1 MASGI
6 SASPNIRFQGGNFM
20 QLMDAIQDNYKI
32 ISVVGMSKNSG
43 KTVTLNQ
50 LIDEAMERD
59 IRIGITST
67 GRDGENQDLVTN
79 TEKPMIYVDEGT
91 LIATTEGTFKYTEAK
106 LEILEV
112 TNMNTSMGKIVI
124 VKAKTSGYVQIA
136 GPNTNREI
144 KIVCDKLLTYGAN
157 LVIVDG
163 ALDRIS
169 SASPSVTEATIL
181 ATGAVLS
188 RDMNKVIE
196 KTMHQVQLFS
206 LPQLQNDEIKAIASM
221 VIEEKGYCVI
231 NEDHNVVPIEIKT
244 ALNSGEII
252 GRAIKDDTKYVVIGG
267 SLVTNT
273 LKKIVQST
281 RKYKNVIFV
290 VKDATKIFIS
300 SKDWMFFK
308 KVNIQI
314 EVIDKIE
321 PLAVTINPYAPQGYY
336 YQPEEFLTKMKKFLN
351 PIPVFDVVLG
361 GE

>member
-1 MASGI
+1 
-6 SASPNIRFQGGNFM
+6 M
-20 QLMDAIQDNYKI
+20 QLMDMIQNRHKV
-32 ISVVGMSKNSG
+32 ISIVGMAKNAG
-43 KTVTLNQ
+43 KTVTLNRV
-50 LIDEAMERD
+50 IDEAMERN

-91 LIATTEGTFKYTEAK
+91 LIATTEGTLKYTEAK

-112 TNMNTSMGKIVI
+112 TNVNTSMGRIIIVQ
-124 VKAKTSGYVQIA
+124 AKTSGYVQIA

-144 KIVCDKLLTYGAN
+144 KSVCDKLLTYGAK

-163 ALDRIS
+163 AIDRIS

-181 ATGAVLS
+181 ATGAVIS

-196 KTMHQVQLFS
+196 KTMHQIQLFS
-206 LPQLQNDEIKAIASM
+206 LPKVEDDEIRNLSGMI
-221 VIEEKGYCVI
+221 IDEKGYAMIGEENDVTSLSI
-231 NEDHNVVPIEIKT
+231 QT

-252 GRAIKDDTKYVVIGG
+252 GRAIKDDTRYVVIGG

-273 LKKIVQST
+273 LKSIMCST
-281 RKYKNVIFV
+281 RKYKEVIFV
-290 VKDATKIFIS
+290 VKDATRIFIS

-308 KVNIQI
+308 KAGIQI
-314 EVIDKIE
+314 YVVDKIE
-321 PLAVTINPYAPQGYY
+321 PLAVTVNPYAPQGYY
-336 YQPEEFLTKMKKFLN
+336 YQPEEFLQKMKQFLGS
-351 PIPVFDVVLG
+351 IPVFDVVLG

>member
-1 MASGI
+1 
-6 SASPNIRFQGGNFM
+6 M

-32 ISVVGMSKNSG
+32 VSVVGMAKNAG

-50 LIDEAMERD
+50 LIDEAMERG

-79 TEKPMIYVDEGT
+79 TEKPMIYVDEET

-112 TNMNTSMGKIVI
+112 TNMSTSMGKIVI
-124 VKAKTSGYVQIA
+124 CKAKTSGYVQIA

-144 KIVCDKLLTYGAN
+144 KIVCDKLLTYGAD

-206 LPQLQNDEIKAIASM
+206 LPQVQNDKIKKLADA
-221 VIEEKGYCVI
+221 VIEEKGYCI
-231 NEDHNVVPIEIKT
+231 IDEDDKIVPIEIKT
-244 ALNSGEII
+244 ALNGGEII
-252 GRAIKDDTKYVVIGG
+252 GRAIKDNTKYVVIGG

-273 LKKIVQST
+273 LKKIAETT
-281 RKYKNVIFV
+281 RKYKKVIFI
-290 VKDATKIFIS
+290 VKDATKIFIDA
-300 SKDWMFFK
+300 KDWMFFK
-308 KVNIQI
+308 KIGIQV
-314 EVIDKIE
+314 EVIDRIK
-321 PLAVTINPYAPQGYY
+321 PLAVTVNPYAPQGYY
-336 YQPEEFLTKMKKFLN
+336 YQPEEFLTAMKKFLD